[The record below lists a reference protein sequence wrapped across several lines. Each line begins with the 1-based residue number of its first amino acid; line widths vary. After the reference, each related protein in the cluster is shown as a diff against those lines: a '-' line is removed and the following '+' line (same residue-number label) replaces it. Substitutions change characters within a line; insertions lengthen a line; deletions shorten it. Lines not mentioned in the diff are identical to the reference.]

1 MTESPPLLDRDCDT
15 NSEIRISEVIAAL
28 SYALDLAE
36 GQPEGHA
43 LRTCFIGMRIAHE
56 LKLGS
61 ADRAALFYALLLKD
75 VGGTATSAKICCL
88 FGADDHAVKCNLKS
102 ADWRTMS
109 KTVQFVSR
117 NVMPEGSAWQRALRT
132 AVVAL
137 EGPSGPSRI
146 FRIRSQRGARIA
158 RQLGLAEATAN
169 GIRHLDERW
178 DGRGHPAGLRGEEI
192 SLIGRIAG
200 LAQMIDIFFTT
211 GGQSAAIGLAA
222 ERGGAWFDPA
232 LVDAFLSLAGDTEF
246 WSRLESPDLDKDVP
260 SLEPADLGLNGNQ
273 AALDRIARAFA
284 EIIDAKS
291 PWTYRHSE
299 GVARIAVGIANVLGL
314 PDAAVARVYRAGLLH
329 DVGKLAASN
338 LILDKPGHLTSE
350 QYGELRQHT
359 EHTLTIL
366 GRSEALADIA
376 ELAATHHERL
386 DGRGYHRGI
395 RAGELP
401 IEARLLAV
409 ADISEA
415 LAARRPYRD
424 AMPRERVEE
433 VLTKEAGTA
442 VCPDC
447 VAALKKYHE
456 RSDILSRVNG
466 QLNELERVLAWNDE

>member
-1 MTESPPLLDRDCDT
+1 M
-15 NSEIRISEVIAAL
+15 
-28 SYALDLAE
+28 
-36 GQPEGHA
+36 
-43 LRTCFIGMRIAHE
+43 
-56 LKLGS
+56 
-61 ADRAALFYALLLKD
+61 
-75 VGGTATSAKICCL
+75 
-88 FGADDHAVKCNLKS
+88 
-102 ADWRTMS
+102 
-109 KTVQFVSR
+109 
-117 NVMPEGSAWQRALRT
+117 
-132 AVVAL
+132 
-137 EGPSGPSRI
+137 
-146 FRIRSQRGARIA
+146 
-158 RQLGLAEATAN
+158 
-169 GIRHLDERW
+169 
-178 DGRGHPAGLRGEEI
+178 
-192 SLIGRIAG
+192 
-200 LAQMIDIFFTT
+200 
-211 GGQSAAIGLAA
+211 
-222 ERGGAWFDPA
+222 
-232 LVDAFLSLAGDTEF
+232 
-246 WSRLESPDLDKDVP
+246 P
-260 SLEPADLGLNGNQ
+260 SLEPAELGLNGNQ
-273 AALDRIARAFA
+273 AALDRIARVFA
-284 EIIDAKS
+284 EIVDAKS

-299 GVARIAVGIANVLGL
+299 GVAGSPSGWLCSACRMR
-314 PDAAVARVYRAGLLH
+314 PSRVYRAGLLH

-424 AMPRERVEE
+424 AMPREQVEE

-466 QLNELERVLAWNDE
+466 QLNESCWRAGVE